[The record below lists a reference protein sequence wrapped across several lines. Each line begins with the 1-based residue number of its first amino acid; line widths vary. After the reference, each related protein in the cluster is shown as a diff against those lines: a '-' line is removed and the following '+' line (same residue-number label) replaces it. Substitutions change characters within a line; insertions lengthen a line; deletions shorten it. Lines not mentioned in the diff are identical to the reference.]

1 MSSIMTTFLALEAA
15 ISEVVLAPTDGGS
28 RVSQKKSKRK
38 NIKACLIARNLK
50 KLVLVLYK
58 F

>member
-1 MSSIMTTFLALEAA
+1 MMSSIMTTFLALEAA

-38 NIKACLIARNLK
+38 NIKACLIDRNLK
-50 KLVLVLYK
+50 KLVLV
-58 F
+58 FI